1 LTADILSGDR
11 KTPGITEL
19 AVDFIFDS
27 LKTAFVLIL
36 SWDPEV
42 YKTVW
47 TSLYVSLIA
56 IVFSTVAGVPAGM
69 AIGLGQFPGRRAV
82 ITLLNTLMAL
92 PTVVIGLVV
101 YGFFSRSGPMGQF
114 GLLFTPAAMVVGQI
128 ILATPIIAN
137 YTLGALSA
145 SDSRIMPTALTLGAS
160 TSRGA
165 LLLMQEIRFGVMAA
179 IIAGF
184 GRIIAE
190 VGVAMMLGGNI
201 RGYTRTMTTAI
212 ALETSK
218 GEFAFGLALGIF
230 LLSVALLINMFLNFL
245 QQR

>member
-1 LTADILSGDR
+1 L
-11 KTPGITEL
+11 
-19 AVDFIFDS
+19 FDS
-27 LKTAFVLIL
+27 LKTALAMIFEFN
-36 SWDPEV
+36 PEV
-42 YKTVW
+42 YITVW
-47 TSLYVSLIA
+47 TSLYVSGIA
-56 IVFSTVAGVPAGM
+56 IIFATLAGVPAGL
-69 AIGLGQFPGRRAV
+69 AVGLGRFPGRRIV

-92 PTVVIGLVV
+92 PTVVVGLVV
-101 YGFFSRSGPMGQF
+101 YGFLSRVGPLGQF
-114 GLLFTPAAMVVGQI
+114 GLLFTPTAMVIGQI

-137 YTLGALSA
+137 YTLGAMSA

-160 TSRGA
+160 TTRGA
-165 LLLMQEIRFGVMAA
+165 MILLQEIRFGVIAA

-201 RGYTRTMTTAI
+201 RGVTRTMTTAI

-230 LLSVALLINMFLNFL
+230 LLAVALLINMFLNFL

>member
-1 LTADILSGDR
+1 MGFL
-11 KTPGITEL
+11 
-19 AVDFIFDS
+19 FDS
-27 LKTAFVLIL
+27 LKTALAMIFEFN
-36 SWDPEV
+36 PEV
-42 YKTVW
+42 YITVW
-47 TSLYVSLIA
+47 TSLYVSGIA
-56 IVFSTVAGVPAGM
+56 IIFATLAGVPAGL
-69 AIGLGQFPGRRAV
+69 AVGLGRFPGRRIV

-92 PTVVIGLVV
+92 PTVVVGLVV
-101 YGFFSRSGPMGQF
+101 YGFLSRVGPLGQF
-114 GLLFTPAAMVVGQI
+114 GLLFTPTAMVIGQI

-137 YTLGALSA
+137 YTLGAMSA

-160 TSRGA
+160 TTRGA
-165 LLLMQEIRFGVMAA
+165 MILLQEIRFGVIAA

-201 RGYTRTMTTAI
+201 RGVTRTMTTAI

>member
-1 LTADILSGDR
+1 MGFLS
-11 KTPGITEL
+11 
-19 AVDFIFDS
+19 DS
-27 LKTAFVLIL
+27 LKTALALIL
-36 SWDPEV
+36 SFDPEV
-42 YKTVW
+42 YATVW
-47 TSLYVSLIA
+47 TSLYVSTIA
-56 IVFSTVAGVPAGM
+56 IVFATVAGVPAGL
-69 AIGLGQFPGRRAV
+69 AIGLGRFPGRRAV

-92 PTVVIGLVV
+92 PTVVVGLVL
-101 YGFFSRSGPMGQF
+101 YGFLSRMGPLGQF
-114 GLLFTPAAMVVGQI
+114 GLLFTPAAIVMGQI

-145 SDSRIMPTALTLGAS
+145 SDGRIMPTALTLGAS

-165 LLLMQEIRFGVMAA
+165 MVLLQEIRFGVMAA

-218 GEFAFGLALGIF
+218 GEFAFGLAIGVF
-230 LLSVALLINMFLNFL
+230 LLSVALLINMFLNLL